1 MGECSSPSL
10 IVLLQLMM
18 EVSYWALP
26 ERDSKA
32 WLTWIKNPVATRD
45 HLMVG
50 RVDLDTL
57 PVVRLQL
64 DDQQDSNPLS
74 HQPDASDHMPV
85 QSRVSFK
92 IETNFNRSHKE
103 NKRHPNGRAVGE
115 ANIEWTQYMSDALHH
130 KHPPYWIYINY
141 RRRCCYHFLLVSMLT

>member
-64 DDQQDSNPLS
+64 DDQQDSHPLS

-115 ANIEWTQYMSDALHH
+115 ANIEWTQYE
-130 KHPPYWIYINY
+130 
-141 RRRCCYHFLLVSMLT
+141 